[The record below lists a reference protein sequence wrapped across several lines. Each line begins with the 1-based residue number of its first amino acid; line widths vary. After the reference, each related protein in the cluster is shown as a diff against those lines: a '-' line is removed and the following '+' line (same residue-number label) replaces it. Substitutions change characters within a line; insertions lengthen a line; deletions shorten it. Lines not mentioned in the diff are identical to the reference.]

1 MDKKGGREKVR
12 KRNPKDLRKDL
23 LWEGIGLLDTDE
35 DDLSKRDDWRVVEW
49 KSE

>member
-12 KRNPKDLRKDL
+12 KRNLKDLRGDP
-23 LWEGIGLLDTDE
+23 LWKGIGLLDMDE
-35 DDLSKRDDWRVVEW
+35 DDSSDRDDWGVVEW